1 MNRKELSA
9 AVAKRVNLTQADAG
23 KAVDGT
29 FDIIKETIAT
39 GEKVEIIGFGS
50 FEAKLRD
57 ARTGRNPKTG
67 ETIEIPAAVVP
78 SRNSTSASCSKKSR
92 YFFDRGYNSS
102 LIFVP

>member
-1 MNRKELSA
+1 MNRKELSV
-9 AVAKRVNLTQADAG
+9 AVAKRANLTQASAG
-23 KAVDGT
+23 TAVDST

-39 GEKVEIIGFGS
+39 GEKVEIIGIGS

-78 SRNSTSASCSKKSR
+78 SFKAGKTFKDYLKQHTAEFMKK
-92 YFFDRGYNSS
+92 
-102 LIFVP
+102 